1 MTDSSALF
9 PSDFKW
15 GVATSAYQIEG
26 ATKEGGRGASI
37 WDSFARKPGRI
48 KNGATADQ
56 ACDHYNR
63 YQEDVQIMKQ
73 LGIKDYR
80 LSVAWPRIFPQG
92 KGDPKQEG
100 LDFYDRLIDELL
112 ENDITPN
119 VTLYHWDLPLALE
132 SQRGWLNRDTAK
144 YFAEYAAC
152 VVNKYKDR
160 VKYWTTINEPWVI
173 CNYGYATGE
182 MAPGYQDEFKSIKA
196 SHHVLLAHG
205 MAVKEMRKL
214 KKDLKIGIAQFLCP
228 CYPSSDSKEDV
239 EAAKMH
245 WVSNYAWFMDP
256 VFKQAYPKADSF
268 RLDCVDSVV
277 EDGDLKLI
285 GQPIDFLG
293 VNYYYRNLVN
303 ELGIVKQVNPQ
314 DQTDMNWEIF
324 PQGLYDLLKQINEDY
339 KLPPVYITENGAAF
353 EDKVTEEGQFHDTR
367 RIDFIRKHLI
377 QLEKAIADGV
387 DVRGYYLWSLLD
399 NFEWA
404 YGYTQRF
411 GLVHVDYETQKRTIK
426 DSGLWYGQVAN
437 NNKVVEADN
446 LLVAASSSS
455 SAASE

>member
-1 MTDSSALF
+1 
-9 PSDFKW
+9 
-15 GVATSAYQIEG
+15 
-26 ATKEGGRGASI
+26 
-37 WDSFARKPGRI
+37 
-48 KNGATADQ
+48 
-56 ACDHYNR
+56 
-63 YQEDVQIMKQ
+63 
-73 LGIKDYR
+73 
-80 LSVAWPRIFPQG
+80 
-92 KGDPKQEG
+92 
-100 LDFYDRLIDELL
+100 
-112 ENDITPN
+112 
-119 VTLYHWDLPLALE
+119 
-132 SQRGWLNRDTAK
+132 
-144 YFAEYAAC
+144 
-152 VVNKYKDR
+152 
-160 VKYWTTINEPWVI
+160 
-173 CNYGYATGE
+173 
-182 MAPGYQDEFKSIKA
+182 
-196 SHHVLLAHG
+196 
-205 MAVKEMRKL
+205 MRKL